1 LKACWQILTKEHE
14 ISMSQ
19 LRKVLLVD
27 AQKVGLRRA
36 WLSLDIQG
44 ASLTSAVTAGFGIL
58 LE

>member
-1 LKACWQILTKEHE
+1 
-14 ISMSQ
+14 MSQ